1 MKLFLVAFYLG
12 LVRRHDEHGLFAKDA
27 LDGVLSAALS
37 DEEPYGG
44 VRQHGSVRE
53 GAVLRDDV
61 DVPRDFVKRLRR
73 HLDRDGERQF
83 PEGREVRPEVEDV
96 VVVERHSGRKEHYVA
111 FANTLEKFRSDL

>member
-1 MKLFLVAFYLG
+1 MKLFLETFYLG
-12 LVRRHDEHGLFAKDA
+12 LVRRHDEHGLFVKDA
-27 LDGVLSAALS
+27 LNDVLSAALP
-37 DEEPYGG
+37 DEEPDGG
-44 VRQHGSVRE
+44 VRQHGSVRD

-96 VVVERHSGRKEHYVA
+96 VVVERRSGRKEHYVA
-111 FANTLEKFRSDL
+111 FANTLEKIGSDL